1 VRARDPQKERAIRQ
15 RALETIVRHGFDGLS
30 MQKLAKDVGVSP
42 ATIYIY
48 FENRDDLILSL
59 YREESRKM
67 AEATLDGFAPD
78 ASLAVGLRVQ
88 WKNRARYCLENPR
101 EAHFLEQIRHSPFHT
116 HDETAKGRDFIE
128 AMRTFCRGAIER
140 GELVRVPVEVYWSVA
155 FAPLYQLLKFH
166 LHGRGLSGTPRFT
179 LDEKLMDQTL
189 DLVVRALTPPA
200 GTALARPATRNH
212 RLPRSSKHPSK
223 RDKDKK
229 DKNKRDKKA
238 IS

>member
-1 VRARDPQKERAIRQ
+1 VRARDPQKEQAIRDK
-15 RALETIVRHGFDGLS
+15 ALDTIVRLGFDGLS
-30 MQKLAKDVGVSP
+30 MQKLAKEVGVSP

-59 YREESRKM
+59 YRDESRKM
-67 AEATLDGFAPD
+67 AEATLEGFDPG

-101 EAHFLEQIRHSPFHT
+101 EAHFLEQIRHSPFHSHEEST
-116 HDETAKGRDFIE
+116 KGRDFIE
-128 AMRTFCRGAIER
+128 AMRAFCRGAIAR

-166 LHGRGLSGTPRFT
+166 LHGRGLSGTPRFV

-189 DLVVRALTPPA
+189 DLVVRALTPPVGA
-200 GTALARPATRNH
+200 ALARPAAKNH
-212 RLPRSSKHPSK
+212 P
-223 RDKDKK
+223 
-229 DKNKRDKKA
+229 DKKA

>member
-1 VRARDPQKERAIRQ
+1 VRARDPQKERAIRD
-15 RALETIVRHGFDGLS
+15 RALDTIVRHGFDGLS
-30 MQKLAKDVGVSP
+30 MQKLARQVGVSP

-67 AEATLDGFAPD
+67 AEATLEGFDPG

-101 EAHFLEQIRHSPFHT
+101 EAHFLEQIRHSPFHA
-116 HDETAKGRDFIE
+116 HDETSKGRDFIA
-128 AMRTFCRGAIER
+128 AMRTFCRGAIQR

-166 LHGRGLSGTPRFT
+166 LHGRGLPGTPRFA
-179 LDEKLMDQTL
+179 LDDKLMDQTL

-200 GTALARPATRNH
+200 GAALARSAAR
-212 RLPRSSKHPSK
+212 HPSTARSRPRPSRHPK
-223 RDKDKK
+223 T
-229 DKNKRDKKA
+229 KA

>member
-1 VRARDPQKERAIRQ
+1 MRARDPQKERAIREK
-15 RALETIVRHGFDGLS
+15 ALETIVRRGFDGLS
-30 MQKLAKDVGVSP
+30 MQKLAKEVGVSP

-59 YREESRKM
+59 YREETRKM
-67 AEATLDGFAPD
+67 AEATLEGFDPA

-101 EAHFLEQIRHSPFHT
+101 EAHFLEQIRHSPFHS
-116 HDETAKGRDFIE
+116 HEEPAKGRDFIE
-128 AMRTFCRGAIER
+128 AMRTFCRGAIQR

-166 LHGRGLSGTPRFT
+166 LHGRGLPGTSRFS

-189 DLVVRALTPPA
+189 DLVVRALTPPVGA
-200 GTALARPATRNH
+200 APARPAAPRRSANH
-212 RLPRSSKHPSK
+212 VATHSAARSSKHP
-223 RDKDKK
+223 
-229 DKNKRDKKA
+229 DKKA

>member
-15 RALETIVRHGFDGLS
+15 KALDTIVHHGFDGLS
-30 MQKLAKDVGVSP
+30 MQKLAKAVGVSP

-48 FENRDDLILSL
+48 FESRDDLILSL
-59 YREESRKM
+59 YREETRKM
-67 AEATLDGFAPD
+67 AEATLEGFDPG
-78 ASLAVGLRVQ
+78 ASLAVGLRIQ
-88 WKNRARYCLENPR
+88 WRNRARYCLENPR
-101 EAHFLEQIRHSPFHT
+101 AAHFLEQIRHSPFHA
-116 HDETAKGRDFIE
+116 HAEPPKGRDFIE
-128 AMRTFCRGAIER
+128 AMRAFCRGAIER

-166 LHGRGLSGTPRFT
+166 LHGHGLPGTPRFV

-200 GTALARPATRNH
+200 RAARARPAPKAHAAPRSAT
-212 RLPRSSKHPSK
+212 RLPKPPE
-223 RDKDKK
+223 KK
-229 DKNKRDKKA
+229 V

>member
-1 VRARDPQKERAIRQ
+1 VRARDPQKERAIRAK
-15 RALETIVRHGFDGLS
+15 ALETIVRRGFDGLS
-30 MQKLAKDVGVSP
+30 MQKLAKEVGVSP

-48 FENRDDLILSL
+48 FEDRDDLILSL

-67 AEATLDGFAPD
+67 AEATLAGFDPG
-78 ASLAVGLRVQ
+78 ASFAAGLRVQ

-101 EAHFLEQIRHSPFHT
+101 EAHFLEQIRHSPFHS
-116 HDETAKGRDFIE
+116 HDEPGKGRDFIE

-140 GELVRVPVEVYWSVA
+140 GELMRVPVEVYWSVA

-166 LHGRGLSGTPRFT
+166 LHGRGLSGTPRFV

-189 DLVVRALTPPA
+189 DLVVRALTPP
-200 GTALARPATRNH
+200 GTALARPAAKIVSAPRSATVS
-212 RLPRSSKHPSK
+212 LTRSSKHP
-223 RDKDKK
+223 
-229 DKNKRDKKA
+229 DKKA

>member
-1 VRARDPQKERAIRQ
+1 MNERSFIQAGPVRARDPQKEKAIRG
-15 RALETIVRHGFDGLS
+15 RALETIVRDGFRGLS

-48 FENRDDLILSL
+48 FESRDDLILSL

-67 AEATLDGFAPD
+67 AEATMEGFDPG

-101 EAHFLEQIRHSPFHT
+101 EAHFLEQIRHSPFHAQ
-116 HDETAKGRDFIE
+116 DESAKGRDFIE
-128 AMRTFCRGAIER
+128 AMRAFCRGAIAR

-179 LDEKLMDQTL
+179 LDERLMDQTL
-189 DLVVRALTPPA
+189 DLVVRALTPAP
-200 GTALARPATRNH
+200 RNH
-212 RLPRSSKHPSK
+212 LLPRTSKPPFK
-223 RDKDKK
+223 RPFKQPFKK
-229 DKNKRDKKA
+229 DKQA

>member
-1 VRARDPQKERAIRQ
+1 MRARDPKKERAIRA
-15 RALETIVRHGFDGLS
+15 RALDTIVRQGFDGLS
-30 MQKLAKDVGVSP
+30 MQKLAKEVGVSP

-48 FENRDDLILSL
+48 FEDRDDLILTL

-67 AEATLDGFAPD
+67 AEATLAGFDPG
-78 ASLAVGLRVQ
+78 ASFAVGLRVQ

-101 EAHFLEQIRHSPFHT
+101 EAHFLEQIRHSPFHS
-116 HDETAKGRDFIE
+116 HDEPGKGRDFIE
-128 AMRTFCRGAIER
+128 AMRAFCRGAIER

-166 LHGRGLSGTPRFT
+166 LHGRGLSGTPRFV

-189 DLVVRALTPPA
+189 DLVVKALTPVGA
-200 GTALARPATRNH
+200 TLAKPATK
-212 RLPRSSKHPSK
+212 PA
-223 RDKDKK
+223 KK
-229 DKNKRDKKA
+229 V

>member
-1 VRARDPQKERAIRQ
+1 VRARDPKKERAIRAK
-15 RALETIVRHGFDGLS
+15 ALDTIVRQGFDGLS
-30 MQKLAKDVGVSP
+30 MQKLAKEVGVSP

-48 FENRDDLILSL
+48 FEDRDDLILTL

-67 AEATLDGFAPD
+67 AEATLVGFDPS
-78 ASLAVGLRVQ
+78 ASFAVGLRVQ

-101 EAHFLEQIRHSPFHT
+101 EAHFLEQIRHSPFHS
-116 HDETAKGRDFIE
+116 HDEPGKGRDFIE
-128 AMRTFCRGAIER
+128 AMRAFCRGAIER

-166 LHGRGLSGTPRFT
+166 LHGRGLSGTPRFV

-189 DLVVRALTPPA
+189 DLVVKALTPVGATLAQTASKPA
-200 GTALARPATRNH
+200 
-212 RLPRSSKHPSK
+212 SSTHSLRHPE
-223 RDKDKK
+223 
-229 DKNKRDKKA
+229 KKA

>member
-1 VRARDPQKERAIRQ
+1 MRARDPKKERAIRDK
-15 RALETIVRHGFDGLS
+15 ALETIVRHGFVGLS
-30 MQKLAKDVGVSP
+30 MQKLAKEVGVSP

-67 AEATLDGFAPD
+67 AEATLAGFDPG

-101 EAHFLEQIRHSPFHT
+101 AAHFLEQIRHSPFHA
-116 HDETAKGRDFIE
+116 HEESAKGRDFIDT
-128 AMRTFCRGAIER
+128 MRAFCRGAIER

-155 FAPLYQLLKFH
+155 FAPLYQLVKFH
-166 LHGRGLSGTPRFT
+166 LAGRGLTGTPRFA

-189 DLVVRALTPPA
+189 DLVVRALTPPLGA
-200 GTALARPATRNH
+200 APGRN
-212 RLPRSSKHPSK
+212 RSAIRSSKRP
-223 RDKDKK
+223 DKHSDKHWE
-229 DKNKRDKKA
+229 KKA

>member
-1 VRARDPQKERAIRQ
+1 VRARDPQKERAIRE

-48 FENRDDLILSL
+48 FESRDDLILSL

-67 AEATLDGFAPD
+67 AEATLEGFDPG

-101 EAHFLEQIRHSPFHT
+101 KAHFLEQIRHSPFHT
-116 HDETAKGRDFIE
+116 HAEPPKGREFIE
-128 AMRTFCRGAIER
+128 AMRAFCGGAIER

-179 LDEKLMDQTL
+179 LDDRLMDQTL
-189 DLVVRALTPPA
+189 DLVVRALTPPS
-200 GTALARPATRNH
+200 GTGLARPVARNH
-212 RLPRSSKHPSK
+212 SLRRSSRRP
-223 RDKDKK
+223 
-229 DKNKRDKKA
+229 DKKA